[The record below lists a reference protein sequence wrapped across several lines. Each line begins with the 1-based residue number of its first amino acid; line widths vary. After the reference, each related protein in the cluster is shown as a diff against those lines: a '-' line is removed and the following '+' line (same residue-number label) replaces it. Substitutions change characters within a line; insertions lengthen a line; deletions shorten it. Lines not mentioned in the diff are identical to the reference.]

1 MKTAPLAA
9 LLILAAFP
17 SWGKDCPAETTDTP
31 AHRLTSD
38 LQQEHPVIIAGCY
51 RGTRHGLSLHDCSSG
66 FGSGVWLE
74 LADGLDKDPYV
85 DSFMTTAF
93 RMQAQKG
100 LPPLHVRVSGQLER
114 SDAYVPG
121 GVVFRATAL
130 HCFES
135 PPDIRAGK
143 RLHRS
148 P

>member
-1 MKTAPLAA
+1 M
-9 LLILAAFP
+9 
-17 SWGKDCPAETTDTP
+17 
-31 AHRLTSD
+31 
-38 LQQEHPVIIAGCY
+38 EHPVTVAGCY
-51 RGTRHGLSLHDCSSG
+51 RGTRHGLSLHDCSGG

-93 RMQAQKG
+93 RMQARKG
-100 LPPLHVRVSGQLER
+100 LPPLRVRVSGQLER

-135 PPDIRAGK
+135 PPNVPEETATLDVAPSERLAGHEARQAGK
-143 RLHRS
+143 HPHRS